1 MTKYH
6 SVQTVVDGI
15 VFPSRKEA
23 ARYQELRLSEKA
35 GIISDLRT
43 QVPYELI
50 PKCGRN
56 RAIKYIAD
64 FVYTENGKTV
74 VEDCKGMRTEVY
86 RIKKKMMRF
95 IKGIEIR
102 ET

>member
-1 MTKYH
+1 MSKYH
-6 SVQTVVDGI
+6 SVQAVVDGI
-15 VFPSRKEA
+15 VFASRKEA

-35 GIISDLRT
+35 GIISDLRL

-64 FVYTENGKTV
+64 FEYRENGKTV

-86 RIKKKMMRF
+86 RIKKKLMRF